1 MKTYI
6 KIIALMLTLLI
17 FSCSKNRDEA
27 PGRGNAEPPITRP
40 SEPNEADTVRVERKL
55 IKEGQVEFETND
67 MGSTRDL
74 IFESIEKNK
83 GYASSDKEN
92 KSRGRISN
100 TIIIRV
106 PAANFDNLVSDA
118 TKGVQ
123 SFDRK
128 SIEVKD
134 VTEEFL
140 DIQARLKTKRE
151 LESRYLEL
159 LVKAVNVTE
168 ILEIKKQAGLLRS
181 DIESIEGRLKYLENK
196 VSLSTLTI
204 SFYQPLSNEIQ
215 FANKLKQGVKSGWEN
230 LIWSFVFLTHIW
242 PFLLI
247 FFGLIFGLRMWLKK
261 RTAKA

>member
-6 KIIALMLTLLI
+6 KIIALMMTLLI
-17 FSCSKNRDEA
+17 LSCSKKQEIASHGAAESA
-27 PGRGNAEPPITRP
+27 PRP
-40 SEPNEADTVRVERKL
+40 SEPNETETVNVERKL
-55 IKEGQVEFETND
+55 VKEGQVEFETD
-67 MGSTRDL
+67 DIGSTRDL
-74 IFESIEKNK
+74 IFKSIEKNK

-100 TIIIRV
+100 TIVIRV
-106 PAANFDNLVSDA
+106 PADNFDKLVSDA
-118 TKGVQ
+118 TKGVD

-128 SIEVKD
+128 NIEVKD

-151 LESRYLEL
+151 LETRYLEL
-159 LVKAVNVTE
+159 LGNAVNVTE
-168 ILEIKKQAGLLRS
+168 ILEITKQAGLLRS
-181 DIESIEGRLKYLENK
+181 EIESIEGRLKYLENR

-204 SFYQPLSNEIQ
+204 SFYQPLSNEVQ
-215 FANKLKQGVKSGWEN
+215 FSNKFERGIKSGWEN

-247 FFGLIFGLRMWLKK
+247 FFGLIFGLRIWIKRRTKK
-261 RTAKA
+261 